1 VPANLPHRSEP
12 LPGDEDAPGEKSKSN
27 QAEIKAALA
36 TKPNTTVYSCRGQN
50 HAFARHNGAHYNA
63 AAATLAS
70 ERTSEFL
77 DQQLLKR
84 FEMIRKIE
92 IERFSLTTSKPFDEV
107 IAGVNAA
114 IGHPDM
120 AEFGRS
126 TRESRSFAELKSAV
140 EKGLSQVGLMLF
152 TQLDHGAILRKE
164 SGREA
169 PKIIRFVIGNPL
181 IMKEMA
187 KHVPDAGSYAPVT
200 VLVDERADGVHLS
213 YDRMASFL
221 APYGNHDAL
230 EVARDLDK
238 KIEDLLR
245 QAAA

>member
-1 VPANLPHRSEP
+1 
-12 LPGDEDAPGEKSKSN
+12 
-27 QAEIKAALA
+27 
-36 TKPNTTVYSCRGQN
+36 
-50 HAFARHNGAHYNA
+50 
-63 AAATLAS
+63 
-70 ERTSEFL
+70 
-77 DQQLLKR
+77 
-84 FEMIRKIE
+84 MIRKIE

-126 TRESRSFAELKSAV
+126 THEARSFAELNSVV
-140 EKGLSQVGLMLF
+140 ERSLGKAGLMLF
-152 TQLDHGAILRKE
+152 MQLDHGAIVRKE
-164 SGREA
+164 TGRDT
-169 PKIIRFVIGNPL
+169 PKMVRFVIGNPL

-213 YDRMASFL
+213 YDKMASFL
-221 APYGNHDAL
+221 APYANAAAL
-230 EVARDLDK
+230 EVARELDRK
-238 KIEDLLR
+238 VEKILQ